1 MKQISLYRKRLIP
14 AECVSLHNDTILYY
28 DEDIL
33 VTSWKT
39 IHPRKD
45 LDHGFSCCYLKKGY
59 KISKF
64 YNAQHT
70 LLYYYCDII
79 SPAYEQDSLIITDL
93 LADVII
99 YPDGFIKVT
108 DLDELVT
115 AFDDG
120 ALSLS
125 QLKEAINSLHRLLEQ
140 LYAGKLSELLAPMER
155 FDQ

>member
-1 MKQISLYRKRLIP
+1 M
-14 AECVSLHNDTILYY
+14 
-28 DEDIL
+28 
-33 VTSWKT
+33 
-39 IHPRKD
+39 
-45 LDHGFSCCYLKKGY
+45 
-59 KISKF
+59 
-64 YNAQHT
+64 
-70 LLYYYCDII
+70 
-79 SPAYEQDSLIITDL
+79 
-93 LADVII
+93 II

-125 QLKEAINSLHRLLEQ
+125 QLKEAINSLHWLLEQ